1 MKSIQKIFRFL
12 LCLLCLLFAVLLIQN
27 APVVAKGAVQGIRLC
42 LQTVIPSLFCFM
54 VLTCFLI
61 NSGLYR
67 FLSLPLARVT
77 RRLFF
82 LPPELGSILLLGMV
96 GGYPMGA
103 KAIASLLQQQKIDQS
118 LAQRMMLYCCCA
130 GPSFIISAV
139 GVQMFGSFSV
149 GVLLFAVQ
157 LGVSVLFALVCA
169 LHCRL
174 HSSRPAAITDPHPV
188 SSVRP
193 LGLGEAF
200 VLSVAQ
206 SVEAMGQMSGFI
218 VLFSALSQ
226 LISSLLPCA
235 SLARALLL
243 GCLEVTNGCSLA
255 STLPLG
261 AVFASCFLS
270 FGGLS
275 VLAQIMGILKGTHI
289 RILPILLSRLL
300 HALVSGVLTFVL
312 LKSLGESV
320 SVFAAQTH
328 PIPVADPATP
338 FLCLCLIMMGVLLLQ
353 QLSRPMQK
361 KHSSLL

>member
-1 MKSIQKIFRFL
+1 MKSIQKIARSL
-12 LCLLCLLFAVLLIQN
+12 LCLLCLLCAVLLIQN

-42 LQTVIPSLFCFM
+42 LQTVMPSLFCFM

-67 FLSLPLARVT
+67 FLSLPLAWVT

-82 LPPELGSILLLGMV
+82 LPPELGSI
-96 GGYPMGA
+96 
-103 KAIASLLQQQKIDQS
+103 
-118 LAQRMMLYCCCA
+118 
-130 GPSFIISAV
+130 
-139 GVQMFGSFSV
+139 
-149 GVLLFAVQ
+149 
-157 LGVSVLFALVCA
+157 
-169 LHCRL
+169 
-174 HSSRPAAITDPHPV
+174 
-188 SSVRP
+188 
-193 LGLGEAF
+193 
-200 VLSVAQ
+200 
-206 SVEAMGQMSGFI
+206 
-218 VLFSALSQ
+218 
-226 LISSLLPCA
+226 
-235 SLARALLL
+235 LLL

-300 HALVSGVLTFVL
+300 HALVSGVLTFIL

-353 QLSRPMQK
+353 QLSCPMQK

>member
-1 MKSIQKIFRFL
+1 
-12 LCLLCLLFAVLLIQN
+12 
-27 APVVAKGAVQGIRLC
+27 
-42 LQTVIPSLFCFM
+42 
-54 VLTCFLI
+54 
-61 NSGLYR
+61 
-67 FLSLPLARVT
+67 
-77 RRLFF
+77 
-82 LPPELGSILLLGMV
+82 
-96 GGYPMGA
+96 
-103 KAIASLLQQQKIDQS
+103 
-118 LAQRMMLYCCCA
+118 MMLYCCCA

-174 HSSRPAAITDPHPV
+174 HSSRPAAIADPHPV

-218 VLFSALSQ
+218 VLFSAVGQ

-275 VLAQIMGILKGTHI
+275 LRVLATPGHTQGSVCYLCGGT
-289 RILPILLSRLL
+289 LF
-300 HALVSGVLTFVL
+300 SGDTLFDGDVGRTDLA
-312 LKSLGESV
+312 ESV
-320 SVFAAQTH
+320 PAQMAPSLAKLGREVPPEAQVLPGHESFTTMAAQL
-328 PIPVADPATP
+328 ANNRWLAAA
-338 FLCLCLIMMGVLLLQ
+338 CREG
-353 QLSRPMQK
+353 
-361 KHSSLL
+361 

>member
-1 MKSIQKIFRFL
+1 
-12 LCLLCLLFAVLLIQN
+12 
-27 APVVAKGAVQGIRLC
+27 
-42 LQTVIPSLFCFM
+42 
-54 VLTCFLI
+54 
-61 NSGLYR
+61 
-67 FLSLPLARVT
+67 
-77 RRLFF
+77 
-82 LPPELGSILLLGMV
+82 
-96 GGYPMGA
+96 
-103 KAIASLLQQQKIDQS
+103 
-118 LAQRMMLYCCCA
+118 
-130 GPSFIISAV
+130 
-139 GVQMFGSFSV
+139 
-149 GVLLFAVQ
+149 
-157 LGVSVLFALVCA
+157 
-169 LHCRL
+169 
-174 HSSRPAAITDPHPV
+174 
-188 SSVRP
+188 
-193 LGLGEAF
+193 
-200 VLSVAQ
+200 
-206 SVEAMGQMSGFI
+206 MSGFI

-255 STLPLG
+255 ITLPLG

-353 QLSRPMQK
+353 QLSCPMQK

>member
-1 MKSIQKIFRFL
+1 
-12 LCLLCLLFAVLLIQN
+12 
-27 APVVAKGAVQGIRLC
+27 
-42 LQTVIPSLFCFM
+42 
-54 VLTCFLI
+54 
-61 NSGLYR
+61 
-67 FLSLPLARVT
+67 
-77 RRLFF
+77 
-82 LPPELGSILLLGMV
+82 
-96 GGYPMGA
+96 
-103 KAIASLLQQQKIDQS
+103 
-118 LAQRMMLYCCCA
+118 
-130 GPSFIISAV
+130 
-139 GVQMFGSFSV
+139 
-149 GVLLFAVQ
+149 
-157 LGVSVLFALVCA
+157 
-169 LHCRL
+169 
-174 HSSRPAAITDPHPV
+174 
-188 SSVRP
+188 
-193 LGLGEAF
+193 
-200 VLSVAQ
+200 
-206 SVEAMGQMSGFI
+206 MSGFI

-328 PIPVADPATP
+328 PIFVPVPDYDGGFAVAAAFLPYAEKAFLPAVKSYFP
-338 FLCLCLIMMGVLLLQ
+338 KIYGKRIGKMV
-353 QLSRPMQK
+353 
-361 KHSSLL
+361 

>member
-1 MKSIQKIFRFL
+1 
-12 LCLLCLLFAVLLIQN
+12 
-27 APVVAKGAVQGIRLC
+27 
-42 LQTVIPSLFCFM
+42 
-54 VLTCFLI
+54 
-61 NSGLYR
+61 
-67 FLSLPLARVT
+67 
-77 RRLFF
+77 
-82 LPPELGSILLLGMV
+82 
-96 GGYPMGA
+96 MGA
-103 KAIASLLQQQKIDQS
+103 KAIASLLQQQKIDPRD
-118 LAQRMMLYCCCA
+118 AQRMMLYCCCA

-174 HSSRPAAITDPHPV
+174 HSSRPAAIADPHPV

-218 VLFSALSQ
+218 VLFSAVGQ

>member
-1 MKSIQKIFRFL
+1 MKSIQKIARSL

-67 FLSLPLARVT
+67 FLSLPLAWVT

-103 KAIASLLQQQKIDQS
+103 KAIASLLQQQKIDPRD
-118 LAQRMMLYCCCA
+118 AQRMMLYCCCA

-174 HSSRPAAITDPHPV
+174 HSSRPAAIADPHPV

-218 VLFSALSQ
+218 VLFSAVGQ

-235 SLARALLL
+235 SLARA
-243 GCLEVTNGCSLA
+243 
-255 STLPLG
+255 LPLG

-300 HALVSGVLTFVL
+300 HALVSGVLTFIL

>member
-1 MKSIQKIFRFL
+1 MKSIQKIARSL

-67 FLSLPLARVT
+67 FLSLPLAWVT

-103 KAIASLLQQQKIDQS
+103 KAIASLLQQQKIDPRD
-118 LAQRMMLYCCCA
+118 AQRMMLYCCCA
-130 GPSFIISAV
+130 GPSFII
-139 GVQMFGSFSV
+139 
-149 GVLLFAVQ
+149 
-157 LGVSVLFALVCA
+157 SVLFALVCA

-174 HSSRPAAITDPHPV
+174 HSSRPAAIADPHPV

-218 VLFSALSQ
+218 VLFSAVGQ

-300 HALVSGVLTFVL
+300 HALVSGVLTFIL